1 MAFQFILPDHP
12 QRKIVEGFICQRYW
26 LHFNACLS
34 HLPERLLAV
43 FEPSQENQH
52 ECSESIVV
60 AACGIQL
67 AEESALFSEYYLPE
81 ALERLFAGTY
91 QRNDFAEVGSLA
103 VADARYLIELFN
115 AVREAA
121 QSLQRQQLVFTIT
134 RFLQVKLQ
142 RLGIQVQQLAEA
154 HEHCLPQTMQGL
166 WGNYYQQQPRVIVAD
181 VTQAWPQ
188 PRSCQYPPKAAT
200 AQVLVC

>member
-1 MAFQFILPDHP
+1 MAFQFILPGHP
-12 QRKIVEGFICQRYW
+12 QRKIVEAFICERYW

-43 FEPSQENQH
+43 FEPRQDDQH
-52 ECSESIVV
+52 QSFEARVV

-67 AEESALFSEYYLPE
+67 AEESALFSEYYLPKV
-81 ALERLFAGTY
+81 LEQIFAGTY
-91 QRNDFAEVGSLA
+91 QRTDFAEVGSLA
-103 VADARYLIELFN
+103 VADARYLTDLFK
-115 AVREAA
+115 AVHEAA
-121 QSLQRQQLVFTIT
+121 QSLQRQQLVSTIT

-142 RLGIQVQQLAEA
+142 RLGVQVQQLADAREQ
-154 HEHCLPQTMQGL
+154 CLPQAMQGL

-188 PRSCQYPPKAAT
+188 AISCQPQSKA